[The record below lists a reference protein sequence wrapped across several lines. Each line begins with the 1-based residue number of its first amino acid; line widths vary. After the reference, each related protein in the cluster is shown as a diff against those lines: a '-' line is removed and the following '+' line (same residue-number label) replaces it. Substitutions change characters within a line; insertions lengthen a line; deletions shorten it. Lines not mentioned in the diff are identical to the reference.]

1 MSRARIATKI
11 SRSARW
17 ALVESL
23 ASASASALTVI
34 LLARYLD
41 PADFGR
47 AGLAVALTSIVQA
60 ALLGGMPDALVR
72 TRSVHTRLSDALFWS
87 TTAIG
92 VGTALVAGA
101 AALVVAL
108 LIGDRLL
115 GALIA
120 VQGLTG
126 IALGMAAAPTGLL
139 LRKLRTRALTQRTV
153 IAKLAALA
161 AGVAAA
167 AAGAGPWALIVSN
180 LVMQAAATMQLLAT
194 MRRPRLRIADPA
206 LAETLKLGILA
217 GAQASLSTL
226 TTRGFVLA
234 YGAVY
239 GPHAVGLFNFALRLV
254 EESCGI
260 VVTALRRVIV
270 TSFAAAKRAGHDLA
284 PLFRRGTR
292 IIAYV
297 SAPLFLGIAAVAP
310 DAVPLI
316 FGTQWLPAIPILQLM
331 LALWVFRATRMLVN
345 AIMVVDGRQRAMVL
359 FGLAG
364 FAATAAAFALSLP
377 FGQAATTLA
386 YAATLTGVV
395 FGGRVFARVT
405 GIDSVA
411 QLAAGARPVIFAV
424 MMAAAVTA
432 ARLGPLAALS
442 PLVKL
447 IVESA
452 AGAGVFAALA
462 LAFDRD
468 GWRDVVR
475 TLRR

>member
-1 MSRARIATKI
+1 MSRARIATRI

-34 LLARYLD
+34 LLARFLG
-41 PADFGR
+41 PTDFGR
-47 AGLAVALTSIVQA
+47 AGLAVAMTSIIQA

-72 TRSVHTRLSDALFWS
+72 TASVHTRLSDALFWA

-92 VGTALVAGA
+92 VGTALLAGV
-101 AALVVAL
+101 AALIVAYV
-108 LIGDRLL
+108 IGDPLL

-126 IALGMAAAPTGLL
+126 IALGIAAAPTGLL

-153 IAKLAALA
+153 IAKVAALA

-180 LVMQAAATMQLLAT
+180 LVMQTAAAVQLMAT

-206 LAETLKLGILA
+206 LAETLKLGVLA

-292 IIAYV
+292 VIAYV
-297 SAPLFLGIAAVAP
+297 SAPMFLGIAAVAS

-316 FGTQWLPAIPILQLM
+316 FGDQWLPAIPVLQLM

-359 FGLAG
+359 FGIAG
-364 FAATAAAFALSLP
+364 FVATAAAFVVSLP
-377 FGQAATTLA
+377 FGQDATTLA

-405 GIDSVA
+405 GIGAAA
-411 QLAAGARPVIFAV
+411 QLAAGARPIVFA
-424 MMAAAVTA
+424 AAMVVAVTA
-432 ARLGPLAALS
+432 LRLGPLAGLS
-442 PLVKL
+442 PLVRL
-447 IVESA
+447 VLESG
-452 AGAGVFAALA
+452 AGAAVFAGLA

-468 GWRDVVR
+468 GMRDVIR

>member
-1 MSRARIATKI
+1 MTRASIATRI

-17 ALVESL
+17 AFVESL
-23 ASASASALTVI
+23 ASASASAATVI
-34 LLARYLD
+34 VLARFLG

-47 AGLAVALTSIVQA
+47 AGLAVALTAIPQA

-72 TRSVHTRLSDALFWS
+72 TGSVHTRLSDALFWT

-92 VGTALVAGA
+92 AATALLGGVAG
-101 AALVVAL
+101 LIVAL
-108 LIGDRLL
+108 ATGDRLL

-126 IALGMAAAPTGLL
+126 IALGIAAAPTGLL
-139 LRKLRTRALTQRTV
+139 LRKLRTRALTHRTIV
-153 IAKLAALA
+153 AKLAALA

-180 LVMQAAATMQLLAT
+180 LVIQAAGAMQLLAT
-194 MRRPRLRIADPA
+194 MRRPRLRIYDPA
-206 LAETLKLGILA
+206 LGETLKLGVLT
-217 GAQASLSTL
+217 GAQGSLSTL

-260 VVTALRRVIV
+260 VITALRRVTV

-284 PLFRRGTR
+284 PLFRRGTGL
-292 IIAYV
+292 IAYV

-316 FGTQWLPAIPILQLM
+316 FGAQWTPAVPALQLM
-331 LALWVFRATRMLVN
+331 LVLWVIRATRMLVN
-345 AIMVVDGRQRAMVL
+345 AIMVVDGRQRAMVM

-364 FAATAAAFALSLP
+364 LVATAAAFAVSLP
-377 FGQAATTLA
+377 FGAAATTFA

-395 FGGRVFARVT
+395 FGGRVFATVT
-405 GIDSVA
+405 GIGGLA
-411 QLAAGARPVIFAV
+411 QLAAGARPIGLAVIMVAV
-424 MMAAAVTA
+424 VTA
-432 ARLGPLAALS
+432 LRLS
-442 PLVKL
+442 PLAGLAPLVRL
-447 IVESA
+447 IVEST
-452 AGAGVFAALA
+452 AGAAIFAGLAVALDRPGV
-462 LAFDRD
+462 RD
-468 GWRDVVR
+468 LVR

>member
-34 LLARYLD
+34 LLARFLG

-72 TRSVHTRLSDALFWS
+72 TRSVHTRLSDALFWA

-92 VGTALVAGA
+92 FGTALIAGA

-108 LIGDRLL
+108 IIGDRLL

-153 IAKLAALA
+153 VAKLAALA

-180 LVMQAAATMQLLAT
+180 LVMQAAAAIQLLAT
-194 MRRPRLRIADPA
+194 MRPPRLRIADPA

-260 VVTALRRVIV
+260 VITALRRVIV

-292 IIAYV
+292 VIAYV
-297 SAPLFLGIAAVAP
+297 SAPLFLGIAVVAD
-310 DAVPLI
+310 DAIPLL
-316 FGTQWLPAIPILQLM
+316 FGTQWTPAIPALQLM
-331 LALWVFRATRMLVN
+331 LALWVFRAIRMLVN
-345 AIMVVDGRQRAMVL
+345 AIMVVDGRQRTMVM
-359 FGLAG
+359 FGVVGLA
-364 FAATAAAFALSLP
+364 ATVAAFALSLP
-377 FGQAATTLA
+377 FGADATTLA
-386 YAATLTGVV
+386 YTATLTGVI

-405 GIDSVA
+405 GIGGWA
-411 QLAAGARPVIFAV
+411 QLAPAARPIGFAV
-424 MMAAAVTA
+424 AMVAAVLA
-432 ARLGPLAALS
+432 LQAGPLAGLAPVLR
-442 PLVKL
+442 L
-447 IVESA
+447 ILASA
-452 AGAGVFAALA
+452 AGGAVFAGLA
-462 LAFDRD
+462 VAFDRE
-468 GWRDVVR
+468 GVRDLVR

>member
-34 LLARYLD
+34 LLARFLD

-47 AGLAVALTSIVQA
+47 AGLAVALTSIIQA

-72 TRSVHTRLSDALFWS
+72 THSVHTRLSDALFWATS
-87 TTAIG
+87 AIG
-92 VGTALVAGA
+92 VGTALLSGI
-101 AALVVAL
+101 AALIVAYV
-108 LIGDRLL
+108 IGDPLL

-126 IALGMAAAPTGLL
+126 IALGVAAAPTGLL

-153 IAKLAALA
+153 IAKVAALA

-180 LVMQAAATMQLLAT
+180 LVMQTAAAIQLMAT
-194 MRRPRLRIADPA
+194 MRPPRLRIADPA
-206 LAETLKLGILA
+206 LAETLKLGVLA

-260 VVTALRRVIV
+260 VITALRRVIV

-292 IIAYV
+292 VIAYV
-297 SAPLFLGIAAVAP
+297 SAPMFLGIAAVAS
-310 DAVPLI
+310 DAVPMI
-316 FGTQWLPAIPILQLM
+316 FGNQWLPAIPALQLM

-345 AIMVVDGRQRAMVL
+345 AIMVVDGRQRAMVV
-359 FGLAG
+359 FGIAG
-364 FAATAAAFALSLP
+364 LAATALAFVLSLP
-377 FGQAATTLA
+377 FGEGATTLA

-405 GIDSVA
+405 GIGLAA
-411 QLAAGARPVIFAV
+411 QLAAGARPILFAV
-424 MMAAAVTA
+424 AMVAAVTA
-432 ARLGPLAALS
+432 LRLGPLAGLS
-442 PLVKL
+442 PLVRL
-447 IVESA
+447 VIESG
-452 AGAGVFAALA
+452 AGAAVFAALA
-462 LAFDRD
+462 FALDRE
-468 GWRDVVR
+468 GVRDVVR